1 MSLLHL
7 PIGRNRNS
15 STRRRPKAFRPSL
28 SPSLEGLEQRTVLSA
43 AAAAAVVAPA
53 IPVSP
58 VAITGAQVTNI
69 VVQDATHL
77 LATLNL
83 TGTLTNKA
91 GVTTNFALPSVQV
104 PIALSVPDP
113 STAGVPILHLSLEIP
128 DLNLLGLHVRLDDCN
143 GGPVTVDLTAV
154 PGDGLLGDLLG
165 GLLGGGG
172 GLNLGNLTG
181 TNLLTTLTNDVRT
194 ILNGLLTDLT
204 TGSLIGTPGGT
215 MTPGGTQTDTIPA
228 GDTELVDLHIGE
240 IHANILGLH
249 LDTSQICLNLYADPN
264 GGLLGS
270 LLSSL
275 DNLLNNNG
283 NNTHAS
289 DVLIGNILRGLNGLR
304 L

>member
-1 MSLLHL
+1 
-7 PIGRNRNS
+7 
-15 STRRRPKAFRPSL
+15 
-28 SPSLEGLEQRTVLSA
+28 
-43 AAAAAVVAPA
+43 VVAPA
-53 IPVSP
+53 VTHPP
-58 VAITGAQVTNI
+58 LAITGAQVTNI

-77 LATLNL
+77 LATVNL

-91 GVTTNFALPSVQV
+91 GVPTNFALPSVQV
-104 PIALSVPDP
+104 PITLSTPDP
-113 STAGVPILHLSLEIP
+113 TTAGVPILRLSLEIP
-128 DLNLLGLHVRLDDCN
+128 DLNLLGLHARLDNCN

-172 GLNLGNLTG
+172 GLNLNGLTDG
-181 TNLLTTLTNDVRT
+181 LLTTLTNDVQT

-204 TGSLIGTPGGT
+204 TGTTSGTGGS
-215 MTPGGTQTDTIPA
+215 MTPGTGQTDTIPA

-240 IHANILGLH
+240 IHADILGLH

-289 DVLIGNILRGLNGLR
+289 DVLIGNILRDLNSLGL
-304 L
+304 